1 MGFSVGALR
10 VPCAG
15 WRTFLRLFGTPWP
28 QVRSEDV
35 LVAQCWSGGVF
46 SGPTRGLGGTE
57 ADVAPPPCGCLARP
71 AVLPC
76 MGESASGDWSGPPQ
90 AAFRADGL
98 AVCEA
103 LVKASSRHAK
113 PSVRN
118 AACQG
123 PSPLKANGPA
133 QAAFRAAGFAL
144 REVAAR
150 GASQAADAS
159 TSSRQGG
166 RAAEAGVGVPERLCK
181 CT

>member
-1 MGFSVGALR
+1 MGFSAGVLR

-15 WRTFLRLFGTPWP
+15 WRTFLRFFGIPWP
-28 QVRSEDV
+28 QVRSGDV
-35 LVAQCWSGGVF
+35 LVAQCLSGGVS
-46 SGPTRGLGGTE
+46 SGPTRGLGGIA

-76 MGESASGDWSGPPQ
+76 MGESASGGWSGPPQ

-103 LVKASSRHAK
+103 FVKASSRHAK

-123 PSPLKANGPA
+123 QSPLKASGPS
-133 QAAFRAAGFAL
+133 QAAFRADGFAF
-144 REVAAR
+144 REFGPR